1 MDKSMKKVLLIGAVM
16 IALLLAVSSVS
27 EPRNENE
34 AKPTDNELETLL
46 AAIEGVDQVRV
57 VFYYNQESSA
67 KDKQEV
73 SGIAVVYAGSAGA
86 QAEKKMYE
94 LISSLYGIPYSRIYV
109 SR

>member
-46 AAIEGVDQVRV
+46 AAIEGV